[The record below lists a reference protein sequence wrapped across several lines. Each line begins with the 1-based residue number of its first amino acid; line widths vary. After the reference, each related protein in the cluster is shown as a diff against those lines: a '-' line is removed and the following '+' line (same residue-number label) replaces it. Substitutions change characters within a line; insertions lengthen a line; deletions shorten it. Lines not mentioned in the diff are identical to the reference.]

1 MKRHAETRP
10 RLHGVLPIYGTLRA
24 RAHKGLRASR
34 SRIARSVAIAIGI
47 TMFAPMVHA
56 NTGSI
61 DAYKYNPRKYI
72 NATMSKHEAKCIKLL
87 ISKESAWNHKAIGN
101 LSSPTKSYVYGLL
114 QIKNPIAK
122 DMNPMQQIKLHHKY
136 LDHRY
141 DGSACKAW
149 QHFKD
154 KGWH

>member
-1 MKRHAETRP
+1 MRHAETRP
-10 RLHGVLPIYGTLRA
+10 RLHGVLPLSGTLMA
-24 RAHKGLRASR
+24 RAHQGLRASR
-34 SRIARSVAIAIGI
+34 SRIARSVAFAIGI
-47 TMFAPMVHA
+47 ALFAPMSHA

-61 DAYKYNPRKYI
+61 DSFIYNPKKYI
-72 NATMSKHEAKCIKLL
+72 NATMHKTEATCLKRL

-101 LSSPTKSYVYGLL
+101 LDGTHRVYGLL

-122 DMNPMQQIKLHHKY
+122 DMNPMQQIQLHMRY

-141 DGSACKAW
+141 SGSACKAW

-154 KGWH
+154 RGWH

>member
-1 MKRHAETRP
+1 M
-10 RLHGVLPIYGTLRA
+10 LDILGTLRA

-47 TMFAPMVHA
+47 TLLSPMYAA
-56 NTGSI
+56 NTGQI
-61 DAYKYNPRKYI
+61 DAFKYNPKKYI
-72 NATMSKHEAKCIKLL
+72 NATMNKTEAKCIKLL
-87 ISKESAWNHKAIGN
+87 ISKESAWNHKAVGN
-101 LSSPTKSYVYGLL
+101 LSGTHRVYGLL

-122 DMNPMQQIKLHHKY
+122 DMNPMQQIQLHMRY

-149 QHFKD
+149 QHFKI

>member
-1 MKRHAETRP
+1 MN
-10 RLHGVLPIYGTLRA
+10 GTLRA
-24 RAHKGLRASR
+24 SAHKGHRASR
-34 SRIARSVAIAIGI
+34 LRIARTVAIAIGI
-47 TMFAPMVHA
+47 TLLSPMTAA
-56 NTGSI
+56 NTGQI
-61 DAYKYNPRKYI
+61 EAFKYDPRKYI
-72 NATMSKHEAKCIKLL
+72 NATMPKHEAKCIKLL

-101 LSSPTKSYVYGLL
+101 LNGTNRVYGLL

-122 DMNPMQQIKLHHKY
+122 DMNPMQQIQLHMRY
-136 LDHRY
+136 LEHRY

>member
-1 MKRHAETRP
+1 MHD
-10 RLHGVLPIYGTLRA
+10 
-24 RAHKGLRASR
+24 
-34 SRIARSVAIAIGI
+34 
-47 TMFAPMVHA
+47 A
-56 NTGSI
+56 NTGQI
-61 DAYKYNPRKYI
+61 DSFKYNPRKYI
-72 NATMSKHEAKCIKLL
+72 NATMNKTEAKCIRLL

-122 DMNPMQQIKLHHKY
+122 DMNPMQQIQLHQRY
-136 LDHRY
+136 FEARY

-149 QHFKD
+149 EHWKV

>member
-1 MKRHAETRP
+1 MLDT
-10 RLHGVLPIYGTLRA
+10 LGTLRA
-24 RAHKGLRASR
+24 RAHQGLRATR
-34 SRIARSVAIAIGI
+34 LRVGRSVALAIVIAL
-47 TMFAPMVHA
+47 FAPMTHA

-61 DAYKYNPRKYI
+61 EAFKYDPRKYI
-72 NATMSKHEAKCIKLL
+72 NATMPKHEAKCIKLL

-101 LSSPTKSYVYGLL
+101 LSGTHRVYGLL

-122 DMNPMQQIKLHHKY
+122 DMNPMQQIQLHMRY

-149 QHFKD
+149 KHFKI

>member
-1 MKRHAETRP
+1 MLDT
-10 RLHGVLPIYGTLRA
+10 LGTLRA
-24 RAHKGLRASR
+24 RAHQGLRATR
-34 SRIARSVAIAIGI
+34 LRVGRSVALAIVIAL
-47 TMFAPMVHA
+47 FAPMAHA

-61 DAYKYNPRKYI
+61 DAYKYDPRKYI
-72 NATMSKHEAKCIKLL
+72 NATMNKTEAKCIKLL

>member
-1 MKRHAETRP
+1 M
-10 RLHGVLPIYGTLRA
+10 LDINGTLRA
-24 RAHKGLRASR
+24 RAHQGLRASR

-47 TMFAPMVHA
+47 ALFAPMVHA

-61 DAYKYNPRKYI
+61 DSFKYNPRKYI
-72 NATMSKHEAKCIKLL
+72 NGTMNKTEAKCIKLL

-101 LSSPTKSYVYGLL
+101 LNGTNKVYGLL

-122 DMNPMQQIKLHHKY
+122 DMNPMQQIQLHMRY
-136 LDHRY
+136 LEHRY
-141 DGSACKAW
+141 EGSACKAW

-154 KGWH
+154 RGWH

>member
-1 MKRHAETRP
+1 MRHAETRP
-10 RLHGVLPIYGTLRA
+10 RLRGVLPMAGTLTA
-24 RAHKGLRASR
+24 RAHQGLNASR
-34 SRIARSVAIAIGI
+34 LRIARVVAIAIGI
-47 TMFAPMVHA
+47 TLLSPMSAA
-56 NTGSI
+56 NTGQI
-61 DAYKYNPRKYI
+61 DNFKYNPRKYI
-72 NATMSKHEAKCIKLL
+72 NATMPKHEATCIKLL

-122 DMNPMQQIKLHHKY
+122 DMNPMQQIQLHMRY

-149 QHFKD
+149 SHFKI

>member
-1 MKRHAETRP
+1 MN
-10 RLHGVLPIYGTLRA
+10 GTLKARA
-24 RAHKGLRASR
+24 RQGLRASR
-34 SRIARSVAIAIGI
+34 LRIARSVAIAIGI
-47 TMFAPMVHA
+47 ALLSPMAVA

-61 DAYKYNPRKYI
+61 DSFKYNPRKYI
-72 NATMSKHEAKCIKLL
+72 NATMPKHEAKCIKLL
-87 ISKESAWNHKAIGN
+87 ISKESAWNHKAVGN

-122 DMNPMQQIKLHHKY
+122 DMNPMQQIQLHMRY
-136 LDHRY
+136 FDHRY
-141 DGSACKAW
+141 DGSPCKAW

>member
-1 MKRHAETRP
+1 MNKQE
-10 RLHGVLPIYGTLRA
+10 
-24 RAHKGLRASR
+24 
-34 SRIARSVAIAIGI
+34 
-47 TMFAPMVHA
+47 
-56 NTGSI
+56 
-61 DAYKYNPRKYI
+61 
-72 NATMSKHEAKCIKLL
+72 ATCIKRL
-87 ISKESAWNHKAIGN
+87 ISKESAWNHKAVGN

-122 DMNPMQQIKLHHKY
+122 DMNPMQQIKLHHRY

-141 DGSACKAW
+141 NGSACEAW

>member
-1 MKRHAETRP
+1 MN
-10 RLHGVLPIYGTLRA
+10 GTLKARA
-24 RAHKGLRASR
+24 RQGLRASR
-34 SRIARSVAIAIGI
+34 LRIARSVAIAIGI
-47 TMFAPMVHA
+47 ALLSPMAVA

-61 DAYKYNPRKYI
+61 EAFKYNPRLYI
-72 NATMSKHEAKCIKLL
+72 NATMPKHEATCIKLL
-87 ISKESAWNHKAIGN
+87 ISKESAWNYKAVGN

-122 DMNPMQQIKLHHKY
+122 DMNPMQQIQLHHKY

-149 QHFKD
+149 KHFKD

>member
-1 MKRHAETRP
+1 MVDT
-10 RLHGVLPIYGTLRA
+10 YGTLRA

-34 SRIARSVAIAIGI
+34 LRIARSVAIAIGI
-47 TMFAPMVHA
+47 TLLSPMSAA
-56 NTGSI
+56 NTGQI
-61 DAYKYNPRKYI
+61 EAFKYDPRKYI
-72 NATMSKHEAKCIKLL
+72 NATMPKHEAKCIKLL
-87 ISKESAWNHKAIGN
+87 ISKESAWNYKAVGN

-122 DMNPMQQIKLHHKY
+122 DMNPMQQIQLHHRY

-149 QHFKD
+149 KHFKD

>member
-1 MKRHAETRP
+1 MS
-10 RLHGVLPIYGTLRA
+10 GTLRA
-24 RAHKGLRASR
+24 RAHKGLNATR
-34 SRIARSVAIAIGI
+34 SRIGRVVAIAIV
-47 TMFAPMVHA
+47 TALFAPMSHA

-61 DAYKYNPRKYI
+61 DAFKYNPRKYI
-72 NATMSKHEAKCIKLL
+72 NATMPKHEAKCIKLL
-87 ISKESAWNHKAIGN
+87 IAKESAWNHKAVGN

-122 DMNPMQQIKLHHKY
+122 DMNPMQQIQLHMRY

-149 QHFKD
+149 QHFKI

>member
-1 MKRHAETRP
+1 
-10 RLHGVLPIYGTLRA
+10 
-24 RAHKGLRASR
+24 
-34 SRIARSVAIAIGI
+34 
-47 TMFAPMVHA
+47 MFAPMVHA

-72 NATMSKHEAKCIKLL
+72 NATMNKQEATCIKRL

>member
-1 MKRHAETRP
+1 MLDT
-10 RLHGVLPIYGTLRA
+10 LGTLRA

-47 TMFAPMVHA
+47 TLLSPMSAA
-56 NTGSI
+56 NTGQI
-61 DAYKYNPRKYI
+61 DAFKYNPRKYI
-72 NATMSKHEAKCIKLL
+72 NATMNKTEAKCIKLL
-87 ISKESAWNHKAIGN
+87 IAKESAWNHKAVGN
-101 LSSPTKSYVYGLL
+101 LSGTHRVYGLL

-122 DMNPMQQIKLHHKY
+122 DMTPMQQIQLHMRY

-149 QHFKD
+149 SHFKI

>member
-1 MKRHAETRP
+1 MT
-10 RLHGVLPIYGTLRA
+10 
-24 RAHKGLRASR
+24 
-34 SRIARSVAIAIGI
+34 
-47 TMFAPMVHA
+47 HA

-61 DAYKYNPRKYI
+61 EAFKYDPRRYI
-72 NATMSKHEAKCIKLL
+72 NATMHKPESTCLKRL
-87 ISKESAWNHKAIGN
+87 ISKESAWNYKAVGN

-122 DMNPMQQIKLHHKY
+122 DMNPMQQIQLHMRY

-149 QHFKD
+149 SHFKI

>member
-1 MKRHAETRP
+1 M
-10 RLHGVLPIYGTLRA
+10 VDIYGTLRA
-24 RAHKGLRASR
+24 SAHKGHRASR
-34 SRIARSVAIAIGI
+34 SRIARTVAIAIGI
-47 TMFAPMVHA
+47 TLLSPMDAA
-56 NTGSI
+56 NTGQI
-61 DAYKYNPRKYI
+61 DSFKYNPRKYI
-72 NATMSKHEAKCIKLL
+72 NATMPKHEATCIKLL

-122 DMNPMQQIKLHHKY
+122 DMNPMQQIQLHHRY

-149 QHFKD
+149 KHFKD

>member
-1 MKRHAETRP
+1 MN
-10 RLHGVLPIYGTLRA
+10 GTLKARA
-24 RAHKGLRASR
+24 RQGLRASR
-34 SRIARSVAIAIGI
+34 SRIARSVAIAIG
-47 TMFAPMVHA
+47 TALLSPMAVA

-61 DAYKYNPRKYI
+61 DSFKYNPRLYI
-72 NATMSKHEAKCIKLL
+72 NATMPKHEATCIKLL
-87 ISKESAWNHKAIGN
+87 ISKESAWNYKAVGN

-122 DMNPMQQIKLHHKY
+122 DMNPMQQIQLHHKY

-149 QHFKD
+149 KHWKA

>member
-1 MKRHAETRP
+1 MN
-10 RLHGVLPIYGTLRA
+10 GTLRA
-24 RAHKGLRASR
+24 SAHKGHRASR
-34 SRIARSVAIAIGI
+34 LRIARSVAIAIGI
-47 TMFAPMVHA
+47 TLLSPMYDA
-56 NTGSI
+56 NTGQI
-61 DAYKYNPRKYI
+61 EAIKNDPRKYI
-72 NATMSKHEAKCIKLL
+72 NATMNKTEAKCIKLL

-122 DMNPMQQIKLHHKY
+122 HMSPIEQIQLHMRY

-149 QHFKD
+149 EHFKLRN
-154 KGWH
+154 WH

>member
-1 MKRHAETRP
+1 MTS
-10 RLHGVLPIYGTLRA
+10 TLR
-24 RAHKGLRASR
+24 GLEPTRGSERTAKR
-34 SRIARSVAIAIGI
+34 LVRSVAIVIGI
-47 TMFAPMVHA
+47 TLFAPMAHA

-61 DAYKYNPRKYI
+61 ESFKYDPRKYI
-72 NATMSKHEAKCIKLL
+72 KATMPKHEAKCIRLL

-114 QIKNPIAK
+114 QIKNPIAQH
-122 DMNPMQQIKLHHKY
+122 MNPMEQIQLHMRY
-136 LDHRY
+136 LEHRY
-141 DGSACKAW
+141 SGSACKAW